1 MPLSTIVQNQLQQ
14 LMQEDPALVVQVHGA
29 EDAASVAAILAVA
42 AANKGIAVT
51 AEELVVYFGDA
62 TQAASDQSLSD
73 EQLDVV
79 AGGAGIVD
87 TVFMSIF
94 TLGIGCAVV
103 SIQRSVERSSA
114 GKYGACTL
122 D

>member
-1 MPLSTIVQNQLQQ
+1 MSLSTTIQNQLRQ
-14 LMQEDPALVVQVHGA
+14 LMQNDQALVAHVQGA
-29 EDAASVAAILAVA
+29 ENTAVAATVLAAA
-42 AANKGIAVT
+42 AANKGIAVK
-51 AEELVVYFGDA
+51 AEELVAYFEEA
-62 TQAASDQSLSD
+62 TQAASHQSLSD

-94 TLGIGCAVV
+94 TLGIGCAAV
-103 SIQRSVERSSA
+103 SIQRSAERASG